1 MHCLRKFRELLEW
14 CPNVTI
20 RTTYP
25 GLDSLVKKKH
35 LAARMSHLCT
45 EIMSYPVTFKQ
56 VESLK
61 VVAALDLGAHLGK
74 EKDILLKPLRNS
86 ARTKGI
92 PMSINID
99 SSEEKGTTAIGFVIY
114 DVTGEELVRKGD
126 VDFGTTANEAELYAI
141 L

>member
-1 MHCLRKFRELLEW
+1 MWDIAFNEGDELVPTERVLKAVVHCLRKFRELLEW

-35 LAARMSHLCT
+35 LAARISHLCT

-61 VVAALDLGAHLGK
+61 VVAALDLGAHLGE
-74 EKDILLKPLRNS
+74 EKDIL
-86 ARTKGI
+86 
-92 PMSINID
+92 
-99 SSEEKGTTAIGFVIY
+99 
-114 DVTGEELVRKGD
+114 
-126 VDFGTTANEAELYAI
+126 
-141 L
+141 